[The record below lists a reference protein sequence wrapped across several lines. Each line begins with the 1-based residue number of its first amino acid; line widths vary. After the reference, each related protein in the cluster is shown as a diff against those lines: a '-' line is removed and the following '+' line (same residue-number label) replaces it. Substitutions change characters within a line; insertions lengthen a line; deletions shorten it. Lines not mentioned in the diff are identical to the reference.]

1 MKRDTIYL
9 RVNSVLIFVKIVPK
23 SDTSRMS
30 TIIATVS

>member
-9 RVNSVLIFVKIVPK
+9 RVNSVLIFVKIVPE
-23 SDTSRMS
+23 SDTNRMS